1 MSFASSSKNKK
12 SFDSYTKYALSDV
25 EIQRCLAKC
34 NTLEKELL
42 IRLGVFYGFRRDDMR
57 MLEKS
62 GIDFTNMQITYREE
76 KKDRMRTL
84 PMDDT
89 ISLTLQRY
97 INTLPPKARYLFS
110 ARVKDK
116 SKIGQEPIGS
126 ATLYRL
132 FQEILAD
139 AGIPNPIG
147 RTGRPFHAL
156 RGTCVKAWKRKGMDV
171 TQVAVILGDTV
182 DTVMEHYAA
191 ATTSEVAD
199 AIKKIGDGKQ

>member
-1 MSFASSSKNKK
+1 MQSSSKKK
-12 SFDSYTKYALSDV
+12 KTFDSYTKYALSDQ

-42 IRLGVFYGFRRDDMR
+42 IRLGVFFGFRRDDMR
-57 MLEKS
+57 MLEVNNV
-62 GIDFTNMQITYREE
+62 DFTNKQITYREE
-76 KKDRMRTL
+76 KKDKLRTV

-89 ISLTLQRY
+89 IALTIERY
-97 INTLPPKARYLFS
+97 KNTLPKNAKYLFP

-116 SKIGQEPIGS
+116 TKIGMEPIGS

-132 FQEILAD
+132 FQEILKD
-139 AGIPNPIG
+139 AEIPNPLG

-171 TQVAVILGDTV
+171 TQVAEILGDTV
-182 DTVMEHYAA
+182 DTVMEHYSA
-191 ATTSEVAD
+191 ATMSEVRD
-199 AIKKIGDGKQ
+199 AMEKLK